1 MLFPITKPPG
11 CVNVY
16 FRRMPSIGRVS
27 EKILTYGN
35 SFVIRNK
42 VPYYGTISVSR
53 RSVIVHTIGREW
65 FILDRTGQK
74 AYGRSSMM

>member
-1 MLFPITKPPG
+1 MSG
-11 CVNVY
+11 
-16 FRRMPSIGRVS
+16 IGRVN

-42 VPYYGTISVSR
+42 VPYYGIISVSR
-53 RSVIVHTIGREW
+53 RSVIVHTIGRMG

-74 AYGRSSMM
+74 PYGRSSMIW

>member
-1 MLFPITKPPG
+1 MLFPMTKHPG
-11 CVNVY
+11 RVNVY
-16 FRRMPSIGRVS
+16 FREMPSIGRVN

-53 RSVIVHTIGREW
+53 RSVIVDTIGSVW
-65 FILDRTGQK
+65 FIPDRTGQK
-74 AYGRSSMM
+74 VYGRPFMM

>member
-1 MLFPITKPPG
+1 MPG
-11 CVNVY
+11 
-16 FRRMPSIGRVS
+16 IGRES

-42 VPYYGTISVSR
+42 VPYYGTISFSQ
-53 RSVIVHTIGREW
+53 RSVIVHTIGRVW

-74 AYGRSSMM
+74 AYGRPFMI